1 MREART
7 CMHDSTKCEETF
19 VKMQLGNRAF
29 TKNFTPLH
37 CVLPHLEWKKVQPGE
52 ETMNEVSL
60 GKALQQ

>member
-1 MREART
+1 MPKTSIRPPPLF
-7 CMHDSTKCEETF
+7 STLRLLLILFEIGLSQKIS
-19 VKMQLGNRAF
+19 
-29 TKNFTPLH
+29 PH